1 MSQATPR
8 SPDPRFLAPTPFSRL
23 VATHA
28 ASAFAD
34 ACVAVS
40 LAGSLFFASPTSG
53 SREKLLLYLLISFAP
68 FAIVWPILGP
78 ALDRTRG
85 GRRLAIVFSMI
96 GRSLLCV
103 VMSQY
108 ITKDA
113 PEGLLVFPLAFGVLV
128 LQKGHSVA
136 KSSLVP
142 SLVDDEDEL
151 VRANS
156 RLALI
161 STIATVAGGA
171 PAALVQWIGGADWSL
186 ILAALAFT
194 GAAVLAI
201 KIPRVQ
207 VAPRPAKE
215 VELEAEE
222 LHQPSILLAGSAM
235 AVLRTSVGFLA
246 FFSAFALKEDIV
258 GLGIAATFA
267 IGGVFLG
274 NFSAPM
280 VRERVREEVLLAS
293 AIVGAAAFVGL
304 GALVGGVLGFA
315 LSGLSV
321 GMGAAL
327 GKLGFDSLLQ
337 RDGPD
342 AVRGRAFAKFETR
355 FQLAWVIGA
364 LLGIIP
370 LNSQVGLLGLAALL
384 IFTAVSYVGA
394 LRAARGRVPRRTT
407 IRPQVVDRVVDRAKS
422 GFRDRR
428 TRGRSA
434 RRKTAAE
441 RRAPREG
448 RSPHAGEVKPPLP
461 KRPART
467 PGDPRDPGAA

>member
-1 MSQATPR
+1 MP
-8 SPDPRFLAPTPFSRL
+8 PTPFSRL

-85 GRRLAIVFSMI
+85 GRRLAVVLAMA
-96 GRSLLCV
+96 GRALLCV
-103 VMSQY
+103 FMSQY

-113 PEGLLVFPLAFGVLV
+113 PEGLLVFPLAFGILV
-128 LQKGHSVA
+128 LQKGYSVA

-161 STIATVAGGA
+161 STIATFAGGA
-171 PAALVQWIGGADWSL
+171 PAALLQVIGDASWSL
-186 ILAALAFT
+186 VLAAFAFI
-194 GAAVLAI
+194 GAAVLAV
-201 KIPRVQ
+201 KIPRVA
-207 VAPRPAKE
+207 VMPRPAEE

-235 AVLRTSVGFLA
+235 AVLRSAVGFLA
-246 FFSAFALKEDIV
+246 FFSAFAFKDDIV
-258 GLGIAATFA
+258 GFGFA
-267 IGGVFLG
+267 GGMAMAGVFIG
-274 NFSAPM
+274 NISAPM
-280 VRERVREEVLLAS
+280 VRERVREEVVLAS
-293 AIVGAAAFVGL
+293 AIVGAAVTVGL

-315 LSGLSV
+315 LSGLAV
-321 GMGAAL
+321 GLGAAL

-342 AVRGRAFAKFETR
+342 AARGRAFAKFETR

-384 IFTAVSYVGA
+384 IFAAVSYVGA

-407 IRPQVVDRVVDRAKS
+407 IRPEMVDRVVDRAKS
-422 GFRDRR
+422 EFRERR
-428 TRGRSA
+428 SRSRTA
-434 RRKTAAE
+434 RREAAAE
-441 RRAPREG
+441 RRSSRERRAP
-448 RSPHAGEVKPPLP
+448 SAGEVKQPPP
-461 KRPART
+461 RRPART
-467 PGDPRDPGAA
+467 AGEPEDPGAA